1 MECYGAYDGTTGR
14 WSCNVGTS
22 TCTASGLLEV
32 QDHVCSGEG
41 GSYCWICILCLLCQ
55 FWLSPQDL
63 CTIILGYSVCEE
75 EGVDGYLASVFAEW
89 HTAMHHEATPMKVQ
103 HVIKQLQRMKLPFLP
118 GRITTAWKVPRMG
131 LCRTLPVL
139 I

>member
-1 MECYGAYDGTTGR
+1 MLQQLAPRLEVLEIPGFPIPTQPWDAMEHMTALQVGGPTT
-14 WSCNVGTS
+14 WVPQHAC
-22 TCTASGLLEV
+22 LLEV

-75 EGVDGYLASVFAEW
+75 EGVDGYLASVFAGW
-89 HTAMHHEATPMKVQ
+89 HTAMHHEATV
-103 HVIKQLQRMKLPFLP
+103 
-118 GRITTAWKVPRMG
+118 GVP
-131 LCRTLPVL
+131 
-139 I
+139 